1 MKGLVFR
8 LAVYVIAGAALVYAV
23 VGITTSTPWYDA
35 PFMRGMGPHQ
45 KLDRAVGTL
54 ANAAK
59 HAGVVNASDLRAEA
73 AAIEQELR
81 STYLRQAAV
90 AGAVFVLGV
99 VAPVEI
105 LIEAR
110 RWRRRRDAARNRPTV
125 RA

>member
-8 LAVYVIAGAALVYAV
+8 LTFYLLAGAFVVYAV
-23 VGITTSTPWYDA
+23 VGLTTSRAWYDA
-35 PFMRGMGPHQ
+35 PFMRGKGPHYN
-45 KLDRAVGTL
+45 LDKATTELVHVAAQYGSSNVG
-54 ANAAK
+54 NWSS
-59 HAGVVNASDLRAEA
+59 VNDATR
-73 AAIEQELR
+73 ELR